1 MKDRWGHPQTL
12 ALLRTQQYSYIHLPL
27 GHWTWNEGA
36 QRPQEHSNL
45 LRTRLVTRR
54 KGRCRPESQTL
65 YVTPR
70 PGQSTKLP
78 KFFRCLKEPLTPAGW
93 SIEADMT
100 CLVEDEPFLSECQWI
115 DLEYLR
121 NLFNRPPVTRMTN
134 ENSDSSI
141 ISNNDVYNDV
151 MTNCSSTAT
160 V

>member
-12 ALLRTQQYSYIHLPL
+12 ALLRTQQYSYIHPPL
-27 GHWTWNEGA
+27 GHWSWNEGA

-54 KGRCRPESQTL
+54 KAKSHSESQTR

-70 PGQSTKLP
+70 LGQSAKLP

-93 SIEADMT
+93 STEADMT

-115 DLEYLR
+115 DLEWLR
-121 NLFNRPPVTRMTN
+121 DLFNHSPVTRMTN

-141 ISNNDVYNDV
+141 ISNKDMWNDV
-151 MTNCSSTAT
+151 MTTCSFTAT